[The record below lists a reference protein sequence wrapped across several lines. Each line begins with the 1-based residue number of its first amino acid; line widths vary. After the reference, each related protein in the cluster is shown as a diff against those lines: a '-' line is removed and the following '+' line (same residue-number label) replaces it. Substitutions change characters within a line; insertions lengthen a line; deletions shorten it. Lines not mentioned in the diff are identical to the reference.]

1 MTVINHK
8 SISGITSI
16 TAPAGS
22 DDLLTV
28 HTNDTSERFR
38 ILKSGAIVTGVA
50 TASNFKTGTTN
61 VHSVG
66 VEAAAINVLG
76 ADTPIGTGATIYN
89 SGAAVFTGVVTATSF
104 KGSITDATGYTT
116 INNNAN
122 YRIISGD
129 ANANELNAEPNLT
142 YNGSTVAIHQG
153 SPNSHFKLDIGGH
166 ANVGGDVALPTTN
179 RIYWGNSDTAFIKG
193 EHGGSAYLS
202 FGANNEK
209 MRLTRSG
216 NLGIG
221 TNNPLSVLHV
231 REDTFTDITIHSER
245 TSGNIGGIN
254 FRKGGVVSGIMT
266 AQYFADTGGSH
277 YFHSQGSQR
286 LKIASDGDLL
296 ITGSDNAELKL
307 KCGTSTGN
315 NVIAF
320 LNSSGTTKGNIFYD
334 SDNNFMV
341 FKTDGTASSNERL
354 RITSGGVLCVGATAA
369 DGDEF
374 LRVKNK
380 LLVMNTANTGDAF
393 VKIKAGEAGGAV
405 LEFESDE
412 GDDYADLWRIQNAGD
427 SKLGFR
433 TKASGSWVEK
443 LCITSTGV
451 IGVNNTTPDGKGI
464 DVSHGRTNAYSGTSD
479 SRGLAHIIARNTSD
493 APGRFASI
501 SLVNGGGTQA
511 EGSINL
517 VQTANY
523 TGDITFKS
531 RTGATSWTEKLRIA
545 SNGQIRMNTAG
556 TPQADLHVGG
566 TGAALNAYF
575 VTSRSSGAYHHYA
588 LGQSGASLGY
598 IGSSQQISASGQAVG
613 FAFRSEGHIELCTG
627 GSTEQV
633 RLLSNGRMG
642 VGTNAPE
649 AVLHP
654 RANSAHGT
662 DTAFQVG
669 TSNRFFRLTEL
680 SGQDNFSQCYM
691 QFYDNSLRE
700 ILTLENSYAAL
711 ANMGMA
717 IVFRGHGGGQT
728 GSVRAY
734 NPSVNTTSGSVL
746 HLTSENNNAGL
757 KISSS
762 QVTVVGSVLQVAN
775 FQIRDGGFSG
785 TWDTGITVNQS
796 NAGGCFIFMCC
807 KNWDANDSTASG
819 MYLVR
824 CGYSGNQ
831 EPQVWHV
838 SGNNSWTIS
847 RNTSNHTLQINGGS
861 GNQRVTILWTT

>member
-22 DDLLTV
+22 DNLFTV
-28 HTNDTSERFR
+28 HTNDTTERFR
-38 ILKSGAIVTGVA
+38 IDASGHQNISGII
-50 TASNFKTGTTN
+50 TAANFKTGTTN

-142 YNGSTVAIHQG
+142 YNGSTLAINQG
-153 SPNSHFKLDIGGH
+153 SPNSHFKLDVGGH

-221 TNNPLSVLHV
+221 TDNPLTELHV
-231 REDTFTDITIHSER
+231 HGETFTDITIHSQR
-245 TSGNIGGIN
+245 TSGNIGGLN
-254 FRKGGVVSGIMT
+254 FRKGGVTSGIMT
-266 AQYFADTGGSH
+266 AQYIVDVSGSH
-277 YFHSQGSQR
+277 YFYSHGTQR
-286 LKIASDGDLL
+286 LKSASDGDLL
-296 ITGSDNAELKL
+296 ISGADNAELKL

-315 NVIAF
+315 NIIAF

-341 FKTDGTASSNERL
+341 FKTNGTASSNERL
-354 RITSGGVLCVGATAA
+354 RITSA
-369 DGDEF
+369 
-374 LRVKNK
+374 
-380 LLVMNTANTGDAF
+380 
-393 VKIKAGEAGGAV
+393 
-405 LEFESDE
+405 
-412 GDDYADLWRIQNAGD
+412 
-427 SKLGFR
+427 
-433 TKASGSWVEK
+433 
-443 LCITSTGV
+443 GV

-598 IGSSQQISASGQAVG
+598 IGSSQQISSAGQAVG

-669 TSNRFFRLTEL
+669 TGNRFFRLTEL

-711 ANMGMA
+711 ANMGMG

-728 GSVRAY
+728 GAIRAY

-746 HLTSENNNAGL
+746 HLTSENNNSGL

-762 QVTVVGSVLQVAN
+762 QVTVVGSILQVAN
-775 FQIRDGGFSG
+775 FQIRDAGFSG

-831 EPQVWHV
+831 NPQVWHV

-861 GNQRVTILWTT
+861 GNNRVTILWTT